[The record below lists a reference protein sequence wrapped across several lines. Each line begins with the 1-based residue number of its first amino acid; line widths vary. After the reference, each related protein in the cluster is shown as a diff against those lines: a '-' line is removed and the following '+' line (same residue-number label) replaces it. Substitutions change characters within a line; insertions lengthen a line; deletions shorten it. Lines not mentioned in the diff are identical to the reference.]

1 MTTRQLL
8 RVGLG
13 LAISATFVWLLSRQV
28 HARELNEVFRNADA
42 TWLTLALGSFAA
54 GYVLRIQRWRLLL
67 GTPHLR
73 WRDCA
78 GPFLAG
84 FALNNL
90 LPLRAGDVVRTAA
103 FTRTLSL
110 PAAAILATLVMER
123 LLDLAS
129 LLLLLALATW
139 VFLPYAG
146 LWGPLTAAV
155 SFGAATAIALVLA
168 SPGIWRAALAPVIA
182 LVEHGAPS
190 AGRRLADAAQDGFSR
205 LEGVARS
212 GTLSRV
218 AGLSGLSWA
227 AEGLTFWYTARA
239 ITGVAVPSAAW
250 YALPVSTLSTLL
262 PGAPGHLGTFDYFG
276 AQAMTQFGNAPGTA
290 IAYMLLLHVLLWLPP
305 TVGGLVYLAWMAL
318 RPAAKQQT

>member
-13 LAISATFVWLLSRQV
+13 LVISATFVWLLSRQV
-28 HARELNEVFRNADA
+28 HARELNQAFRNADA
-42 TWLTLALGSFAA
+42 TWLVLALASFAA

-67 GTPHLR
+67 GTPALR

-90 LPLRAGDVVRTAA
+90 LPLRAGDVVRTTA
-103 FTRTLSL
+103 FTRTLSR
-110 PAAAILATLVMER
+110 PAAAILATLVIER

-139 VFLPYAG
+139 VFLPSAG

-155 SFGAATAIALVLA
+155 SFAAATAIALVLA
-168 SPGIWRAALAPVIA
+168 LPGIWRVVLAPVIDW
-182 LVEHGAPS
+182 VRRGAPS
-190 AGRRLADAAQDGFSR
+190 AARQLTDATQQGLSR
-205 LEGVARS
+205 LEGVAQR
-212 GTLSRV
+212 GTLTRV

-227 AEGLTFWYTARA
+227 AEGVTFWCTARA
-239 ITGVAVPSAAW
+239 IAGVAVPSAAW

-276 AQAMTQFGNAPGTA
+276 AQAMTQFGNTPATA
-290 IAYMLLLHVLLWLPP
+290 VAYMLLLHVLLWLPP
-305 TVGGLVYLAWMAL
+305 TIVGLVYLAWAAL
-318 RPAAKQQT
+318 RASAKHRT